1 MTWEQARLFLL
12 ECVVPIEKLK
22 KLDEDVRYKQQID
35 KMKVLWGKE
44 PSIIVDLKQS
54 GSMQIVTFQNTLNTA
69 IDLLEIEVVNTML
82 NLSRC
87 LSSVGR
93 TVFPEDIEGNTP
105 E

>member
-1 MTWEQARLFLL
+1 
-12 ECVVPIEKLK
+12 
-22 KLDEDVRYKQQID
+22 
-35 KMKVLWGKE
+35 MKVLWGKE

-87 LSSVGR
+87 LPAVGR